1 LAGDASEIDGAVGQP
16 RRRFRWAG
24 RAAAPALLRAD
35 RKEATEQHRAEQR
48 AAEQGS
54 HAFSPTPTR
63 RGRPSGRPARWPG
76 LKARPYVRV
85 FETEASRSARS
96 AMLLLLLA
104 RVVLARR
111 REQPLAGRREDHD
124 ARVADVRSVLGLA
137 AFDGHDIAD
146 LQRVARPAL

>member
-1 LAGDASEIDGAVGQP
+1 AARAGARPFAAAEGTVRSAASAPAARTAAAHRTHARLEHGRPLRRDDTLAHVRDIGNAPHALLAGDASEIDGAVGQP
-16 RRRFRWAG
+16 RRRVRWAG
-24 RAAAPALLRAD
+24 GAAAPALLRAD

-85 FETEASRSARS
+85 FETEAS
-96 AMLLLLLA
+96 
-104 RVVLARR
+104 
-111 REQPLAGRREDHD
+111 
-124 ARVADVRSVLGLA
+124 
-137 AFDGHDIAD
+137 
-146 LQRVARPAL
+146 

>member
-85 FETEASRSARS
+85 FETEASPSPPSAI
-96 AMLLLLLA
+96 LLLFLP
-104 RVVLARR
+104 
-111 REQPLAGRREDHD
+111 PLF
-124 ARVADVRSVLGLA
+124 LPP
-137 AFDGHDIAD
+137 
-146 LQRVARPAL
+146 RPHHPL